1 MRLCCNNYFFCY
13 LCFFF
18 SLSLLTLLLRLP
30 LSCLIPPFPLL
41 SFHPVASCIDAFQSQ
56 CSSQERLNHLPTV
69 PTAEEMRILSRHFS
83 SNESNPVIEET
94 DGAAAAGRH
103 SPRMRPRSRSL
114 RFVFVLFFFVFFV
127 LTAGTCLHYFNF
139 FSFWAWNFAVV
150 RSAPQSSIARW

>member
-1 MRLCCNNYFFCY
+1 MAVLLFANPICLFSVWHFLVEHNEKDQTLADFLFGSLCMRLCCNNYFFFVISV
-13 LCFFF
+13 FFF
-18 SLSLLTLLLRLP
+18 SFSLLTLSLRLP
-30 LSCLIPPFPLL
+30 LSCLIPPFPLP

-114 RFVFVLFFFVFFV
+114 RFVF
-127 LTAGTCLHYFNF
+127 
-139 FSFWAWNFAVV
+139 S
-150 RSAPQSSIARW
+150 